1 MALSSGGVKDARR
14 IPQPPPAVG
23 RDAQLRGER
32 RSRRSPPP
40 PIEEFDNN
48 AGGRLAWHGR
58 QRTPSSKWVRGI
70 GLRSCGSFRLSFG
83 MSKRPTIKNKA
94 HPLSRGSRAESAPL
108 TFARLI
114 YCFSEL

>member
-23 RDAQLRGER
+23 HGAQLRGGR

-48 AGGRLAWHGR
+48 AGGSTGLAWPAAYPLLQVGPRHKAMHA
-58 QRTPSSKWVRGI
+58 QEFQIVVCI
-70 GLRSCGSFRLSFG
+70 V
-83 MSKRPTIKNKA
+83 KRPTILK
-94 HPLSRGSRAESAPL
+94 RGASSQ
-108 TFARLI
+108 
-114 YCFSEL
+114 